1 VSNNQTREH
10 DMPAVKKVV
19 CANILTTFPHWIDGL
34 VPIHSV
40 SVKYEGHKQ
49 GVHKKMGWIM

>member
-1 VSNNQTREH
+1 
-10 DMPAVKKVV
+10 MLAVKKVV